1 LKLDKCHEFFGTN
14 VYLALLLE
22 KEGARMTRKV
32 RILIADGDEACLL
45 ALANF
50 LRKMSYCCDCV
61 ESWTETLQMLQ
72 SRNYDLLVADSKI
85 VSAKEFVDTVARV
98 APGLPIILMADP
110 PVPDAAAGLL
120 ADPVMACLVKPMDY
134 DSFEEQVRIAV
145 EHSRL
150 RRD

>member
-1 LKLDKCHEFFGTN
+1 
-14 VYLALLLE
+14 
-22 KEGARMTRKV
+22 MTKKV

-50 LRKMSYCCDCV
+50 LRKMCFCCDCV
-61 ESWTETLQMLQ
+61 ETWTETVQMLQ
-72 SRNYDLLVADSKI
+72 SKNYDLLLADSKI

-98 APGLPIILMADP
+98 APGVPIILMADP
-110 PVPDAAAGLL
+110 PVPDDATGLL
-120 ADPVMACLVKPMDY
+120 ASPVVACLVKPMDY
-134 DSFEEQVRIAV
+134 AHFEEQVRMAV